1 MIDYIGKIEIW
12 KNETGYKA
20 NPVIDDHT
28 SLSSETKIYDLLEGN
43 GETIKEALTDLMEQI
58 EELPI

>member
-12 KNETGYKA
+12 KNEAGYKA
-20 NPVIDDHT
+20 TPVIDDHT
-28 SLSSETKIYDLLEGN
+28 SLSFETKIYDLLEGN
-43 GETIKEALTDLMEQI
+43 GETIKEALIDLMEQI